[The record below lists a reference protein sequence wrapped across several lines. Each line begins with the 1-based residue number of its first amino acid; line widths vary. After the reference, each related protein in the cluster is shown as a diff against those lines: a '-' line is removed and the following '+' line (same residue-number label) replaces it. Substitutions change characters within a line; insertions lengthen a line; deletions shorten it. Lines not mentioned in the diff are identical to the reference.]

1 MPQADMWQQL
11 LEAGMEFT
19 EMTRAEAQRRAQKLV
34 REGQLAQERAQAF
47 VDAVVDSSRRRAD
60 ELADTVRKEIQRQME
75 SLGLATKD
83 DLSDLERRISAPPA
97 KTRGGKSAGP
107 KKPGSKT
114 AGAQKAAGK
123 KAAGKKAAG
132 KKAAGKKAGAKP
144 AGKKAAKQAGA
155 KKTAPKKS
163 G

>member
-75 SLGLATKD
+75 ALGLATKD
-83 DLSDLERRISAPPA
+83 DLADLERRVASPTKASGVKKA
-97 KTRGGKSAGP
+97 ATKAGGKKAG
-107 KKPGSKT
+107 
-114 AGAQKAAGK
+114 GK
-123 KAAGKKAAG
+123 KAAKKAGGAKKAA
-132 KKAAGKKAGAKP
+132 KKAGAK
-144 AGKKAAKQAGA
+144 KAGA
-155 KKTAPKKS
+155 KKTGKKTAPKKA